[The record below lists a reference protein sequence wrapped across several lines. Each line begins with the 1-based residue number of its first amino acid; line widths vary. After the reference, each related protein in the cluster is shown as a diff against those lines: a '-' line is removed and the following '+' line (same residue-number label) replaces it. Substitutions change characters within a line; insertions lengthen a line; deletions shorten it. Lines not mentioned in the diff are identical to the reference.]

1 MIGCQDALGAR
12 DPKHSEFKLLNEE
25 LWFRVFPTSYSTD
38 ALNPLDAQ
46 FDYSD
51 LTDKGIVVSECG
63 LLGPGGSPAI
73 DMYAQTFFGPAVR
86 SASRRV

>member
-51 LTDKGIVVSECG
+51 LTDKGIVVDRKS
-63 LLGPGGSPAI
+63 
-73 DMYAQTFFGPAVR
+73 V
-86 SASRRV
+86 V